1 MDRFLLRALVAAAG
15 LWLADQ
21 VVDGLGFDSGTALL
35 LTAVALGVI
44 NAFVRPLAL
53 VLTLPITIVTLGL
66 FLLVLNAGM
75 LALAAWVVPGAR
87 LDGFWSAV
95 GAALILSVVS
105 TIGSWVFGPRGRI
118 DVQIRRD

>member
-15 LWLADQ
+15 LWLADN
-21 VVDGLGFDSGTALL
+21 VVDGLRFDSGTALL

-53 VLTLPITIVTLGL
+53 VLTFPITIVTLGL

-75 LALAAWVVPGAR
+75 LALAAWVVPGAH

-95 GAALILSVVS
+95 GAALILSIVS
-105 TIGSWVFGPRGRI
+105 TIGSWVFGPKGHI